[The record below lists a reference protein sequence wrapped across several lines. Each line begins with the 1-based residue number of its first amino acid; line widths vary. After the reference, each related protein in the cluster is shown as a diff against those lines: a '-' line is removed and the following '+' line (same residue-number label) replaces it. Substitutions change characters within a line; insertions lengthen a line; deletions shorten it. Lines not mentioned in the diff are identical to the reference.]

1 MEPNLTQM
9 INILGKEKNIP
20 KETIIEAIQAAIL
33 TAARKKYGGEDN
45 IEVEI
50 NQQKGEIEA
59 FLYREVVKKVEDPE
73 LQISLE
79 EALEYDETI
88 EVGDEFAIRLDVAE
102 LGRIAAQTAKQVIF
116 QRVREAER
124 EVILE
129 EFGGRIGETVNGIVM
144 RMERGGLVVDLGKAE
159 GFLSQRDKIY
169 GERFN
174 RGDRVRALIQDVR
187 DSAKMPQVILS
198 RTDPKFIIKLFETEV
213 PEIYEGLVNI
223 AKVVREPGQRA
234 KIAVVSNDSNVDPVG
249 ACVGVKGIRVQAV
262 VQELRGEKIDI
273 IEYTERVRDYIEKAL
288 SPAMI
293 SRIAVNEEEKSAW
306 VVVEENQLSLAIGKK
321 GQNVRLAS
329 QLTGYQINIMSE
341 EEYQRSI
348 REQQEEAQSEQEA
361 YNRTL
366 EEISRIPG
374 VGEKTARAILDS
386 GYTSVAEL
394 AAAIPE
400 ELSAVPGIGL
410 KTAEKIIQNAEGVAE
425 ELAKEA
431 AKREAEAAKREAEAA
446 EREAEAAEKEA
457 EAAEKEAEAA
467 EKEAE
472 AAEKEAEAAAE
483 VEAQAETDEAEME
496 EPEAVEAE
504 EHTGEH
510 GEGEEEASAETDEDM
525 ALEEENKA

>member
-1 MEPNLTQM
+1 
-9 INILGKEKNIP
+9 
-20 KETIIEAIQAAIL
+20 
-33 TAARKKYGGEDN
+33 
-45 IEVEI
+45 
-50 NQQKGEIEA
+50 
-59 FLYREVVKKVEDPE
+59 
-73 LQISLE
+73 
-79 EALEYDETI
+79 
-88 EVGDEFAIRLDVAE
+88 
-102 LGRIAAQTAKQVIF
+102 
-116 QRVREAER
+116 
-124 EVILE
+124 
-129 EFGGRIGETVNGIVM
+129 
-144 RMERGGLVVDLGKAE
+144 
-159 GFLSQRDKIY
+159 
-169 GERFN
+169 
-174 RGDRVRALIQDVR
+174 
-187 DSAKMPQVILS
+187 MPQVILS

-431 AKREAEAAKREAEAA
+431 AKREAEAAEREAEAA
-446 EREAEAAEKEA
+446 ER
-457 EAAEKEAEAA
+457 
-467 EKEAE
+467 
-472 AAEKEAEAAAE
+472 EAEAAAE
-483 VEAQAETDEAEME
+483 VEAQAETDDAEME

>member
-1 MEPNLTQM
+1 
-9 INILGKEKNIP
+9 
-20 KETIIEAIQAAIL
+20 
-33 TAARKKYGGEDN
+33 
-45 IEVEI
+45 
-50 NQQKGEIEA
+50 
-59 FLYREVVKKVEDPE
+59 
-73 LQISLE
+73 
-79 EALEYDETI
+79 
-88 EVGDEFAIRLDVAE
+88 
-102 LGRIAAQTAKQVIF
+102 
-116 QRVREAER
+116 
-124 EVILE
+124 
-129 EFGGRIGETVNGIVM
+129 
-144 RMERGGLVVDLGKAE
+144 VDLGKAE

-457 EAAEKEAEAA
+457 EAA
-467 EKEAE
+467 
-472 AAEKEAEAAAE
+472 AE